1 LRVSRAPR
9 LCYEDVAA
17 PSRADV
23 IPGSER
29 TMSGHSKWSTIKHKK
44 AAKDAKRGKMF
55 TKLIREITVAARMGN
70 SGDPN
75 FNPRLRTAVLA
86 AKAASMP
93 NENIDRAI
101 KKGIGEG
108 GGAAYEDVMYEG
120 YGPGGVAIM
129 VRALTDNRNRTVAD
143 VRGIFTR
150 CGGSLGEAGCVGW
163 MFQRRGVLVVGG
175 GSLDEDALL
184 EITLEAGGEDVT
196 AAAGGWEI
204 TTPPEAF
211 EAVRDA
217 LAEAGATIES
227 AEITMV
233 PSSTVHVGG
242 HDAQQLLKLL
252 DALEDHDDVQNVYS
266 NLDVDEATLANL
278 S

>member
-1 LRVSRAPR
+1 
-9 LCYEDVAA
+9 
-17 PSRADV
+17 
-23 IPGSER
+23 
-29 TMSGHSKWSTIKHKK
+29 MSGHSKWSTIKHKK
-44 AAKDAKRGKMF
+44 AAKDQKRGKMF
-55 TKLIREITVAARMGN
+55 TKLIREITVATRMGN

-93 NENIDRAI
+93 NDNIDRAI

-129 VRALTDNRNRTVAD
+129 VRALTDNRNRTVAAI
-143 VRGIFTR
+143 RGIFQHG
-150 CGGSLGEAGCVGW
+150 GGSLGEAGCVGW
-163 MFQRRGVLVVGG
+163 MFQRRGVLMVSGNT
-175 GSLDEDALL
+175 LDEDALM
-184 EITLEAGGEDVT
+184 EITLEAGGDDVT
-196 AAAGGWEI
+196 GGDGGWEI
-204 TTPPEAF
+204 TTSPEAF

-217 LAEAGATIES
+217 LDKAGAVIES

-233 PSSTVHVGG
+233 PSNTVRVVG

-252 DALEDHDDVQNVYS
+252 ESLEDHEDVQAVSANAD
-266 NLDVDEATLANL
+266 LDEEEVARL
-278 S
+278 SA